1 MDKKIVHIIS
11 TLDNQGPVNVLYN
24 MLAAGDQDFRDN
36 VSIITLSPELPN
48 SKLDSFKKLGV
59 KIVPLNLSR
68 LKGLIMLVSEIKKE
82 LNRIRPDVI
91 HSHCFRSTI
100 VTGYFISKQYN
111 TISTLQNNPF
121 DDYTMNYGK
130 IIGNAMSYLHL
141 GALKRVSKVVVCSD
155 FIKTKIADKLGRE
168 INVIFNGVEDNN
180 TDILSAEQK
189 NISKIKFGINPQ
201 NKIYIFI
208 ANLIPR
214 KDPVS
219 LINAFKLVLENRKD
233 TSLLIIGDGPMLQ
246 ECRNIAAGFTD
257 IHFIGRVSNII
268 DYLKLA
274 DYFIST
280 SLSEGMPTVVMNS
293 LALGVPPVLSR
304 IPPHEEMMKGRGY
317 KFFFDTGNVEQI
329 LLNIELIGKEDYNTL
344 SFQMK
349 LLFQN
354 NYSSSLMFKNYKRLY
369 DTI

>member
-24 MLAAGDQDFRDN
+24 MLAAGDQGFRDN

-59 KIVPLNLSR
+59 KIVSLNLSR
-68 LKGLIMLVSEIKKE
+68 IKGLFILISEIKKQLDE
-82 LNRIRPDVI
+82 IRPDII
-91 HSHCFRSTI
+91 HSHCFRSTL
-100 VTGYFISKQYN
+100 VTGYFFSKKYKAVC
-111 TISTLQNNPF
+111 TLQNNPF
-121 DDYTMNYGK
+121 DDYTMYYGK
-130 IIGNAMSYLHL
+130 IIGNSMAYLHL

-155 FIKTKIADKLGRE
+155 FIKAKIDNKVGRG

-180 TDILSAEQK
+180 TDLLSAEEK

-201 NKIYIFI
+201 NKVYIFI

-219 LINAFKLVLENRKD
+219 LIKAFTLILERQKD
-233 TSLLIIGDGPMLQ
+233 TTLLIIGDGPMLQ
-246 ECRNIAAGFTD
+246 ECKDLAKGFND
-257 IHFIGRVSNII
+257 ICFIGRVTNII
-268 DYLKLA
+268 DYLKFA

-293 LALGVPPVLSR
+293 LALGVPPLLSR
-304 IPPHEEMMKGRGY
+304 IPPHEEMMKEGY
-317 KFFFDTGNVEQI
+317 NFFFDTRNIQQI
-329 LLNIELIGKEDYNTL
+329 LLNIELIGKEDYNEL
-344 SFQMK
+344 SAQMK
-349 LLFQN
+349 FLFQN